1 MRVPLACAFMLGV
14 AGGARTMLPAATV
27 SRAVRGGT
35 LCVKGTPLAFAEGLN
50 LNRILAGLAL
60 AEIVADKLPMTPSR
74 KATAAFAARVLSGA
88 LAGAAV
94 GVVARRP
101 TLGALLGMCWC
112 DRRHGGRRG
121 IPVRWLASLFDR
133 DLPAAV
139 IEDLV
144 ALALI
149 GFVSSKLK
157 DCAVPGEVSL
167 A

>member
-1 MRVPLACAFMLGV
+1 MPVPLACAFWLGM
-14 AGGARTMLPAATV
+14 AGGARTMLPAAAV
-27 SRAVRGGT
+27 SRAVRAGT
-35 LCVKGTPLAFAEGLN
+35 LCMEGTPLAFAEGRN
-50 LNRILAGLAL
+50 LNRILVAL

-74 KATAAFAARVLSGA
+74 KQTAAFAARVLSGA

-94 GVVARRP
+94 GVVARRA
-101 TLGALLGMCWC
+101 TLGALLGMAGAIVGTE
-112 DRRHGGRRG
+112 GGAAFRS
-121 IPVRWLASLFDR
+121 WMASLFDR

-144 ALALI
+144 AFALI

-157 DCAVPGEVSL
+157 ECALPAERSL

>member
-1 MRVPLACAFMLGV
+1 MRVPLTCAFLLGI

-27 SRAVRGGT
+27 SRAVRAGT
-35 LCVKGTPLAFAEGLN
+35 MPTHLSFLHGRK
-50 LNRILAGLAL
+50 LNRLLVALAL

-74 KATAAFAARVLSGA
+74 KENAAFLRKSCRPGSKQAAF
-88 LAGAAV
+88 
-94 GVVARRP
+94 
-101 TLGALLGMCWC
+101 GALLGMAGAIIGTEAGAAF
-112 DRRHGGRRG
+112 RS
-121 IPVRWLASLFDR
+121 WLSSLFDR

-149 GFVSSKLK
+149 GYVSSQIKQ
-157 DCAVPGEVSL
+157 CAQP

>member
-1 MRVPLACAFMLGV
+1 MRLPLACAFMLGV

-27 SRAVRGGT
+27 SRAVREGT
-35 LCVKGTPLAFAEGLN
+35 MRVNGTPLAFTNGLN
-50 LNRILAGLAL
+50 LNRILVGLAL

-74 KATAAFAARVLSGA
+74 KHAAAFAARVLSGA

-94 GVVARRP
+94 GTVARRP
-101 TLGALLGMCWC
+101 ALGALLGVAGAIVGTE
-112 DRRHGGRRG
+112 GGAAFRS
-121 IPVRWLASLFDR
+121 WLSSLFEG

-157 DCAVPGEVSL
+157 DCAVPAEVEL